1 MAGVDSAGLT
11 EVIQNLVPS
20 FIESRARNSPL
31 DFPDDRAEL
40 IQVNAFHSFPS
51 CFTQRMPIT
60 NLQNIFLTGSASQ
73 IPGLQARL
81 HATVQSL
88 LPPGSPINVT
98 RAEDPAL
105 DAWRGMAAFTR
116 TEEFRKVGVTKAEYE
131 EYGGERVRRWWG
143 GNWNGEFSGEVG
155 DAMQVDEP
163 PQSPEF

>member
-1 MAGVDSAGLT
+1 MAGVDSAGLV

-20 FIESRARNSPL
+20 FIGSRSRNSPL

-40 IQVNAFHSFPS
+40 IQVRAYFTSFLLA
-51 CFTQRMPIT
+51 FTQRIPII

-81 HATVQSL
+81 QATIQSL

-98 RAEDPAL
+98 RAADPTL

-116 TEEFRKVGVTKAEYE
+116 TEEFRNVGVTKAEYE

-143 GNWNGEFSGEVG
+143 GNWNGEISNEDE
-155 DAMQVDEP
+155 DAMQMDELCW
-163 PQSPEF
+163 